1 MLSVQQVSKSYKL
14 YDKPMDR
21 LWGYLLKKPTY
32 RQYQALANINIELA
46 DGEVLGILGQNG
58 AGKSTLLK
66 ILAGVAKAD
75 VGEIHID
82 GRVTGLLEL
91 GTGFDGN
98 LSGYD
103 NITTNGLLIGMTQE
117 EIQTR
122 KEAIIDFSELGDFIN
137 EPMRTYSSGMAMRLA
152 FSIAIHADPKCFLV
166 DEALSVGDGY
176 FQQKCMRK
184 IKQFREA
191 GGSLVFVSHDLN
203 AVKLICDRVLV
214 LDQGEI
220 VAEGDPETAV
230 NIYNRILARESAIE
244 PDAEISA
251 AQNYG
256 TMQAEIVESAVWG
269 EQSLTTTVASGE
281 KINLSIRMKANE
293 VLPEITVGV
302 LMRDRFGQDVYG
314 TNSMLLGEPIEAVSQ
329 GTEWLVTYVIDANVM
344 PGKYTF
350 SVALHTQENHLHE
363 CFHWHDRI
371 AEINVA
377 GYQQQLFSGICNLPT
392 TINVEETSYAT

>member
-21 LWGYLLKKPTY
+21 LWGYLLKQPKY
-32 RQYQALANINIELA
+32 RQYQALKGINIELA

-75 VGEIHID
+75 QGEVRID

-103 NITTNGLLIGMTQE
+103 NITTNGLLIGMTLA
-117 EIQTR
+117 EIQQR
-122 KEAIIDFSELGDFIN
+122 KEDIIAFSELGDFIH
-137 EPMRTYSSGMAMRLA
+137 EPMRTYSSGMSMRLA
-152 FSIAIHADPKCFLV
+152 FAIAIHAEPKCFLV

-203 AVKLICDRVLV
+203 AVKLICDRVVV

-220 VAEGDPETAV
+220 VAEGDAETAV
-230 NIYNRILARESAIE
+230 NIYNRILAREAVIE
-244 PDAEISA
+244 PNTEVTT

-256 TMQAEIVESAVWG
+256 TKQAEIMASAVWG
-269 EQSLTTTVASGE
+269 EQSKTTTVASGE
-281 KINLSIRMKANE
+281 KLNLRICMKANE
-293 VLPEITVGV
+293 ELPEITVGV
-302 LMRDRFGQDVYG
+302 LMRDRFGQDVFG
-314 TNSMLLGEPIEAVSQ
+314 TNSMLLGEDIQHVQAGS
-329 GTEWLVTYVIDANVM
+329 EWQVTYVIDANVM

-371 AEINVA
+371 AEVTVA
-377 GYQQQLFSGICNLPT
+377 GYRQQLFSGICNLPT
-392 TINVEETSYAT
+392 AIRVEETSYAT